1 MKLSDIATL
10 YGALPQAI
18 ALRKTLSDNATN
30 TIWLKNIKASA
41 VPLLF
46 ASVAPNAQQVFVF
59 ILSDADEAGY
69 FYNDLAQIMG
79 KEQVMFFPSSYRR
92 AVKYGQHDPASEILR
107 TEVLATLSAK
117 ESSDALNKQ
126 PLFIVSYPEAIAEM
140 VVSKQLISDKVVKVA
155 VSQVIDLVELRKRL

>member
-46 ASVAPNAQQVFVF
+46 ASVAPKAQQVFVF

-79 KEQVMFFPSSYRR
+79 KEQVMFFPSQ
-92 AVKYGQHDPASEILR
+92 KGSEIWSTR
-107 TEVLATLSAK
+107 S
-117 ESSDALNKQ
+117 
-126 PLFIVSYPEAIAEM
+126 
-140 VVSKQLISDKVVKVA
+140 
-155 VSQVIDLVELRKRL
+155 RK

>member
-46 ASVAPNAQQVFVF
+46 ASVAPKAQQVFVSF
-59 ILSDADEAGY
+59 FLMPTK
-69 FYNDLAQIMG
+69 LAISIM
-79 KEQVMFFPSSYRR
+79 
-92 AVKYGQHDPASEILR
+92 I
-107 TEVLATLSAK
+107 
-117 ESSDALNKQ
+117 
-126 PLFIVSYPEAIAEM
+126 
-140 VVSKQLISDKVVKVA
+140 
-155 VSQVIDLVELRKRL
+155 